1 MGERKIAA
9 LIVSGGPEGI
19 SLIVPYQKTGI
30 LIEGVNFG
38 ETVPQWSGDPLEGV
52 LWADPFKKATPDE
65 LETYGELSHILYD
78 GDAAKKRIEKL
89 IEEIKEDDHEGT
101 V

>member
-9 LIVSGGPEGI
+9 LILSGGPNGI

-38 ETVPQWSGDPLEGV
+38 ETVPQWSDDPLEGV

-65 LETYGELSHILYD
+65 ELSHILYD
-78 GDAAKKRIEKL
+78 GDAARKRIEKL
-89 IEEIKEDDHEGT
+89 IKEVEEDDHEGT
-101 V
+101 L